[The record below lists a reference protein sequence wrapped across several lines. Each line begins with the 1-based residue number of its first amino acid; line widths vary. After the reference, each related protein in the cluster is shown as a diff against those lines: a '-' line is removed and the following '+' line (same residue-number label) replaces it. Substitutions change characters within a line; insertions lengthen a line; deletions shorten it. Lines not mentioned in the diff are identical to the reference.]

1 VKLGSAT
8 LREEHRLSAFQK
20 SVLRRI
26 FGPKRDEVTGG
37 WRKSHNQELYNLYS
51 SQDIMINSRRMRSV
65 EGCST
70 CGKIRDVYE
79 VLVGKSKRKRPFRT
93 CSYRWEENKMDC
105 KQGVNVWTG
114 LSWLSTAKAPVNTIF
129 RFHKRWGISWLD

>member
-51 SQDIMINSRRMRSV
+51 SQDIMIKSGRMRSV

-70 CGKIRDVYE
+70 CGKIRYVYE
-79 VLVGKSKRKRPFRT
+79 V
-93 CSYRWEENKMDC
+93 
-105 KQGVNVWTG
+105 
-114 LSWLSTAKAPVNTIF
+114 
-129 RFHKRWGISWLD
+129 